1 MFKFHLL
8 NVYLTLIYQVLGETE
23 NVKTNMFGLLAF
35 MNPEDICLIQ
45 ATLSSN
51 ITVGFVS
58 SS

>member
-1 MFKFHLL
+1 MFRFHLL

-35 MNPEDICLIQ
+35 MSPEDICLIQ